1 MALDRNTIQIKTLTP
16 LWTGDVKGECN
27 EVKETG
33 IIGSLRWWYEALV
46 RGLGG
51 YACDP
56 TNSDCKFNYK
66 EYKRTGK
73 IQDGLRDMCDACYLF
88 GCTGWS
94 RRFLLEI
101 GNGNPVYKGTL
112 KVKCDRRGW
121 YLKGGLYDS
130 LNARILNTSQEDR
143 QDTVR
148 EDYRAIVISLLEF
161 ISRWGAIGAKTQ
173 QGYGVFSLNPSET
186 GLSETELPR
195 VLTNGSRK
203 RISEQKHLPH
213 IEEIFVWKVNFR
225 NFEVKSIPQW
235 GNFTYNRGI
244 DDDMSIGPDI
254 LQFLYSKYDFV
265 PTSPLF
271 RYRLR
276 KSLKQSFNNSDLRHF
291 MMGFMGIGGSPRLR
305 MEREVYE
312 KMGSKIHVSHLYK
325 KGDLHEMRIWAW
337 IPKYVL
343 LNSNGRVRLFE
354 KHFRTST
361 NSILN
366 TLSGEIRKSAE
377 EIFAVENPSVV
388 CWNFDVAQKRVVKV
402 EIPENESYQET
413 GELK

>member
-1 MALDRNTIQIKTLTP
+1 
-16 LWTGDVKGECN
+16 
-27 EVKETG
+27 
-33 IIGSLRWWYEALV
+33 
-46 RGLGG
+46 
-51 YACDP
+51 
-56 TNSDCKFNYK
+56 
-66 EYKRTGK
+66 
-73 IQDGLRDMCDACYLF
+73 MCDACYLF

-94 RRFLLEI
+94 RRFLLET

-112 KVKCDRRGW
+112 KVKCDRNRGW

-173 QGYGVFSLNPSET
+173 QGYGVFSLNPSRM
-186 GLSETELPR
+186 GLSETEFPR

-203 RISEQKHLPH
+203 RVSEQKHLPH
-213 IEEIFVWKVNFR
+213 IEDIFVWKVNFR
-225 NFEVKSIPQW
+225 DCNVESIPQK
-235 GNFTYNRGI
+235 GNFTYDKGI
-244 DDDMSIGPDI
+244 DDDVSIGPNI
-254 LQFLYSKYDFV
+254 LRFLYEKYEFV

-276 KSLKQSFNNSDLRHF
+276 KSFRQSFNNDDLRHF
-291 MMGFMGIGGSPRLR
+291 MMGFMGIRGSPKLR
-305 MEREVYE
+305 MGREIYE

-325 KGDLHEMRIWAW
+325 KEDLHEMRIWAW
-337 IPKYVL
+337 LPKYVL
-343 LNSNGRVRLFE
+343 FDSSGQAKSFE
-354 KHFRTST
+354 NHFKAST
-361 NSILN
+361 NNILN
-366 TLSGEIRKSAE
+366 TLDEEISKSVE

-388 CWNFDVAQKRVVKV
+388 CWNFDPDQKKVVEVA
-402 EIPENESYQET
+402 ISENESYQET